1 VHVKL
6 LGLLVLAPFA
16 LEPLALAPCALAQN
30 QGAPAAVPQP
40 MLLPQAV
47 VLPRGAREIGVD
59 GSLIDWP
66 ELPAMRLDDK
76 RQISGTALDAW
87 RGPND
92 ASGVVFMLWDPEAL
106 YVACAIKDEWHRPLD
121 AGTLL
126 LTEIPAADSVVL
138 TFDPE
143 RNTRSLGNDP
153 GRREDREFWLA
164 DSAGREVVLWD
175 RLRGTA
181 RVLDGNTARSVV
193 LHDKEQGITSY
204 EAKIPWTEIL
214 PVGTKPRAGLVLD
227 LQIVVNDFD
236 ETTDRVPQTRLG
248 WTFGCNSIIDPG
260 LLGSLMLVADEAP
273 MNGAMPEFPP
283 KPSQPAD
290 PLMPAEHW
298 KQLAARLV
306 QAPPAVYPGSGAPET
321 TGGTKRLAVLEEI
334 DSECA
339 KFPRVDF
346 LEFHHRIHR
355 RMLREVAGI
364 AARGLPLWW
373 RQRLE
378 SVSKLAEDP
387 VPVGTVRL
395 FRLPMGGWMFRSPQG
410 SFVVDAAGADLADWI
425 WGGSEF
431 CILTQPMDM
440 VRRND
445 QLLVRMF
452 FAQPRRQVLSHIVFH
467 LPAVAMQ
474 DMPLVEPGKS
484 YPQSNGINVHALGQK
499 LPDGSVTWSCSY
511 RIEVP
516 KGPKIL
522 LVGPDLHEPEV
533 EGKADLMI
541 LSSRNVEALKIVQ
554 KVQPALVV
562 FDDAFYCH
570 SHPSLLRVT
579 LRDLHALQKTLAPQP
594 SLILAPGETWDV
606 TVTR

>member
-1 VHVKL
+1 MKL
-6 LGLLVLAPFA
+6 LGVVF
-16 LEPLALAPCALAQN
+16 LAPCALAQN
-30 QGAPAAVPQP
+30 QGAPAAAAPQP

-47 VLPRGAREIGVD
+47 VLPRGAREIAVD

-66 ELPAMRLDDK
+66 ELPAMRLDDR
-76 RQISGTALDAW
+76 RQLSGTALEAW

-92 ASGVVFMLWDPEAL
+92 ASAVVFMLWDQEAL
-106 YVACAIKDEWHRPLD
+106 HVACAVKDEWHRPLD
-121 AGTLL
+121 AETLL

-143 RNTRSLGNDP
+143 RNTRALGNDA

-175 RLRGTA
+175 RMRGTA

-193 LHDKEQGITSY
+193 LHDKEHGITSY
-204 EAKIPWTEIL
+204 EAKIPWAEIL
-214 PVGTKPRAGLVLD
+214 PVGTKPAAALVMD
-227 LQIVVNDFD
+227 LQVVVNDFD
-236 ETTDRVPQTRLG
+236 ERTDRMPQTRLG

-260 LLGSLMLVADEAP
+260 LLGSLMLVADAGP
-273 MNGAMPEFPP
+273 MNGAVPEFPP

-290 PLMPAEHW
+290 PLSSPAHW
-298 KQLAARLV
+298 QQLSARLL
-306 QAPPAVYPGSGAPET
+306 QTPPAVYAGSGAPEAA
-321 TGGTKRLAVLEEI
+321 GGTKRLAVLEEI

-364 AARGLPLWW
+364 AARGLPLWL

-378 SVSKLAEDP
+378 SVSKLAENP
-387 VPVGTVRL
+387 VSAGTVRL
-395 FRLPMGGWMFRSPQG
+395 FRLPMGGWLFRTPHG
-410 SFVVDAAGADLADWI
+410 NFVVDAAGADLEDRI

-431 CILTQPMDM
+431 CILTQPMDI

-452 FAQPRRQVLSHIVFH
+452 FAQPRRPVLAHIVFH
-467 LPAVAMQ
+467 LPAVPMQ

-484 YPQSNGINVHALGQK
+484 YPQGNGVNVHTLGQK

-511 RIEVP
+511 RIEIP

-522 LVGPDLHEPEV
+522 LVGPDLREAEV
-533 EGKADLMI
+533 EGKADLVI
-541 LSSRNVEALKIVQ
+541 LSSRNVEAVKIVQ
-554 KVQPALVV
+554 KVEPALVV

-570 SHPSLLRVT
+570 SHPGLVRVK
-579 LRDLHALQKTLAPQP
+579 LRDLHALQKALAPQQ
-594 SLILAPGETWDV
+594 SLILAPGESWDV